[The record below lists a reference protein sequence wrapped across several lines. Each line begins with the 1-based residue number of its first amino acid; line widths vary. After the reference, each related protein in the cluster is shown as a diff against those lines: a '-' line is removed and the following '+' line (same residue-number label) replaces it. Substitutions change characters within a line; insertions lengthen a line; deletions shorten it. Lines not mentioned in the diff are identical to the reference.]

1 VDTARSRQEET
12 VEDAPRRLVAE
23 AIGAFTLTFIGAGA
37 IIATKGGDLLAVAI
51 AHGLAIGVMVCAL
64 GHVSGGHFNPAIS
77 FGMFLT
83 RRLTPNEFAAY
94 VVAQCLGAIVAA
106 LILAAIYSRDLVK
119 SASPA
124 LGSGVGA
131 GSGLVVE
138 IVLTFFLVLV
148 VFGVAVDPRSSFAA
162 VGGLAIGLT
171 ISIDILMGG
180 PLTGAA
186 MNPSRWIGTAIVG
199 GQWSDFWIWI
209 VAPAIGGAI
218 AALLYEHLIRP
229 PRAA

>member
-1 VDTARSRQEET
+1 M
-12 VEDAPRRLVAE
+12 EDAPRRLVAE

-37 IIATKGGDLLAVAI
+37 IIATKGGDLLAIAI

-77 FGMFLT
+77 LGMLLT
-83 RRLTPNEFAAY
+83 RRLTPNECAGY

-106 LILAAIYSRDLVK
+106 LILRGIYSQALVK

-124 LGSGVGA
+124 LGAGVSVW
-131 GSGLVVE
+131 SGLLVE
-138 IVLTFFLVLV
+138 IILTFFLVLV
-148 VFGVAVDPRSSFAA
+148 VFGVAVDPRGTFAA
-162 VGGLAIGLT
+162 VAGLPIGLT
-171 ISIDILMGG
+171 ITIDVLMGG

-186 MNPSRWIGTAIVG
+186 MNQSRWIGTALVG
-199 GQWSDFWIWI
+199 DQWSNAWIWI
-209 VAPAIGGAI
+209 VGPAIGGAI

-229 PRAA
+229 PRTA

>member
-1 VDTARSRQEET
+1 

-37 IIATKGGDLLAVAI
+37 IIATKGGDLLAIAI

-64 GHVSGGHFNPAIS
+64 GHVSGGHFNPAVS
-77 FGMFLT
+77 FGFFLT
-83 RRLTPNEFAAY
+83 KRLTPTEFGGY
-94 VVAQCLGAIVAA
+94 VIAQCLGAIVAA
-106 LILAAIYSRDLVK
+106 LLLRGIYSAALVK

-124 LGSGVGA
+124 LGAGVSA
-131 GSGLVVE
+131 GTGLLVE

-148 VFGVAVDPRSSFAA
+148 VFGVAVDSRTMFAS
-162 VGGLAIGLT
+162 VGALAIGLT
-171 ISIDILMGG
+171 ITIDVLMGG

-199 GQWSDFWIWI
+199 SQWSDFWIWI
-209 VAPAIGGAI
+209 VGPLGGGAI
-218 AALLYEHLIRP
+218 AALLYEYVIRP
-229 PRAA
+229 PRTA